1 MLYIFLKC
9 LSRIHYSPHRA
20 LERTAFQQ
28 PLHLYNESNHKK
40 VTRHP
45 IIFLNKTSH
54 FPNSP
59 PTIPFPFTPVH
70 FPFKKQHIY
79 PHFHSLPFIIVHSSS
94 ARTSIH
100 P

>member
-45 IIFLNKTSH
+45 IIFFQQNITLPQLAT
-54 FPNSP
+54 
-59 PTIPFPFTPVH
+59 
-70 FPFKKQHIY
+70 Y
-79 PHFHSLPFIIVHSSS
+79 HSLSIHSRSFSVQKTAHLPPLPF
-94 ARTSIH
+94 TSIH
-100 P
+100 HRS